1 VPNAKENDRVL
12 LMSADGKRYVLCL
25 HAGDRFHTHR
35 GIIDHDD
42 LIGQPLGRK
51 VYSHLRHP
59 FVVMQPSIHD
69 TLMDLRRVTQ
79 IIYPKD
85 IGQILLKLD
94 VGLGRRIIEAST
106 GSGALTIA
114 LAHHVQPSG
123 RVYSYE
129 AREDMI
135 NVARRNLDTA
145 GLLPYVDLIHRDIA
159 EGFTETDVDA
169 LFLDVREPWMYL
181 DAVCAAL
188 ADGGFFGVLVPTT
201 NQVSDLLAGMVEHP
215 FTMIEVQELLLRKYK
230 PVPQRLRPEDR
241 MVAHT
246 GYLIFARKLN
256 LDDDFRGLTA
266 RPADAE
272 EAPLTD

>member
-1 VPNAKENDRVL
+1 
-12 LMSADGKRYVLCL
+12 MSADGKRYVLL
-25 HAGDRFHTHR
+25 LRAGDRFHSHR
-35 GIIDHDD
+35 GIIAHDD
-42 LIGQPLGRK
+42 LIGQPFGRK
-51 VYSHLRHP
+51 VYSHLKHP
-59 FVVMQPSIHD
+59 FVILQPSIHD
-69 TLMDLRRVTQ
+69 TLMDLHRVTQ

-94 VGLGRRIIEAST
+94 VGSGRRVIEAGT

-114 LAHHVQPSG
+114 MAHNVRPDG

-145 GLLPYVDLIHRDIA
+145 GMLPYVELNHRDIA

-169 LFLDVREPWMYL
+169 LFLDVREPQDYL
-181 DAVCAAL
+181 GAVCEAL
-188 ADGGFFGVLVPTT
+188 ADGGFFGALVPTT
-201 NQVSDLLAGMVEHP
+201 NQISDLLAAMAAYP
-215 FTMIEVQELLLRKYK
+215 FTMIEVEELLLRKYK

-246 GYLIFARKLN
+246 GYLIFARKLE
-256 LDDDFRGLTA
+256 LDEDFGRLKA
-266 RPADAE
+266 RPPEAD
-272 EAPLTD
+272 EAPRAD